1 MNRFSKLAIG
11 LGVTGVVVFGASSM
25 LPRPQL
31 LPFDILSTDENAA
44 LGKLPELHAAVTRLD
59 MYATLDTK
67 THRKLVKNAAKLAC
81 ESTLIP
87 SITSTRKLDNTI
99 ANVKRHLA
107 TLKRA
112 VQQQSDNNPGVVE
125 DFDDLAENLLDQC
138 ESQSFNM
145 HQHL

>member
-25 LPRPQL
+25 LSRPQL

-107 TLKRA
+107 ALKRA